1 MHPMVNEREGKEN
14 TKSYQAIKGESETL
28 ISHEGRLVGS
38 ACLSKPAEDNNHILR
53 TMVPE

>member
-1 MHPMVNEREGKEN
+1 MVNEREGKEN